1 MPARDGGKTTLAM
14 RTGPTLVKALA
25 QAFRYQRLLDEERY
39 ASIRE
44 MAVAERI
51 ERGYLGT
58 LLRLALLAPEVVEA
72 ILDGQASSLLGLP
85 QLLEPLPLSWA
96 EQRLMLDR
104 GGRA

>member
-1 MPARDGGKTTLAM
+1 
-14 RTGPTLVKALA
+14 
-25 QAFRYQRLLDEERY
+25 
-39 ASIRE
+39 
-44 MAVAERI
+44 VAERI